1 MVLDNIGNP
10 KVPLFLVIKIILI
23 QLEGRMLIPIVVLDL
38 QFDITFSLM
47 HLLRIPMKWVLN
59 MSTKRMF

>member
-47 HLLRIPMKWVLN
+47 HLLRIPMK
-59 MSTKRMF
+59 